1 METEQKDK
9 CYRHCHRFGAAV
21 VVIAAMT
28 KRLIDRKYTG
38 SFTIHFCD
46 GVVKKMDQH
55 ASYSMDD
62 VKKIAEAV

>member
-9 CYRHCHRFGAAV
+9 CYRHCQRFGAAV
-21 VVIAAMT
+21 VVIAAMIR
-28 KRLIDRKYTG
+28 RLIDRKYTG

-46 GVVKKMDQH
+46 GEVKKMDQH

-62 VKKIAEAV
+62 VKKIAEVA